1 MIEIKN
7 LSKQF
12 EGFQAVENL
21 SLRIET
27 GEFFA
32 LLGPNGAGKTTTI
45 SMISTLLLPS
55 GGEIYIDGERLTRQ
69 RKDIKRK
76 VSVVTQE

>member
-55 GGEIYIDGERLTRQ
+55 GGEIYIDG
-69 RKDIKRK
+69 
-76 VSVVTQE
+76 